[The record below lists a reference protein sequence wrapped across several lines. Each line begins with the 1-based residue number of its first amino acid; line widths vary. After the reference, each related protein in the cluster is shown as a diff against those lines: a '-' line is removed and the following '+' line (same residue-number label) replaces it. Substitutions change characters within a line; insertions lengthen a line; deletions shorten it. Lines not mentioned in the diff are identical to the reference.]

1 MRRAI
6 VGGQLLGHRP
16 FAAWVD
22 PAETNR
28 LAPYVSMAEAFSE
41 SVLNRMSAPLPFAG
55 SIANLTAMDEI
66 RRVTGITFTTPLAR
80 VRGSRGVETR
90 R

>member
-6 VGGQLLGHRP
+6 LGGQLLGHRP
-16 FAAWVD
+16 FAAWAD

-28 LAPYVSMAEAFSE
+28 LAPYVSMVEAFSE
-41 SVLNRMSAPLPFAG
+41 SVLNRMPAPLPIED